1 MEMTKGIEES
11 TLKGIAIGGNL
22 LGRDYN
28 EADIAWLERQ
38 DLADSTVVTALLS
51 AYEQNDPAER
61 GFVGFRASPIGHS
74 VGTENELRARIAAT
88 DEALRTN
95 PKDYDTRVKRL
106 MAMSGLALHAKVK
119 AEPAAA
125 SA

>member
-1 MEMTKGIEES
+1 METTRANEES
-11 TLKGIAIGGNL
+11 TLKGAPIGGAL

-28 EADIAWLERQ
+28 EADIAWLESQ
-38 DLADSTVVTALLS
+38 DLAESTVVTALLS
-51 AYEQNDPAER
+51 AYEQNDPTER
-61 GFVGFRASPIGHS
+61 GFVGFRASPMGHK
-74 VGTENELRARIAAT
+74 VGAEDELRERIAKAE
-88 DEALRTN
+88 EALRTN

-119 AEPAAA
+119 AETAAA